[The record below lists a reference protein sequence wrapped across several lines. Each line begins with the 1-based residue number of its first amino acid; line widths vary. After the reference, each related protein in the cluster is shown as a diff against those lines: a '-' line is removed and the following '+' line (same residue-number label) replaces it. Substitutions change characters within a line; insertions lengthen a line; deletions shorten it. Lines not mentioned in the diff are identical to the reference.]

1 MFWIIQ
7 GLGIVVLILTVISFL
22 QKEKYKMFICFSLTN
37 AFLIPIY
44 ILSGSLLGGLLVAGA
59 FIKSIFFA
67 YSNAKNKRPSF
78 EMLSVFI
85 TYYILIAI
93 VIGGSLKDMLLL
105 SNLLVLSF
113 TSWQN
118 DLNLLR
124 SGYVLSS
131 ILLAMYDI
139 LLGAYTAGLSEIVM
153 FVMTLSLI
161 FRHRKSVYT
170 DIAKKWYEMNR
181 DFWKI
186 SICENDNY
194 LVVSSSIDDCA
205 YYNVSLLRDYKI
217 LKQEKN
223 SLVYVSYDDK
233 SFNKDLN
240 DAYILQMCFP
250 VVFKDTWMKLID
262 GFNMNNTKCK
272 IQGVRLEKVG
282 YNKIDDII
290 KVFVEGYLSKTKKDK
305 LTKNEKSIIE
315 HLRHFDFSNDK
326 LETKINA
333 YVAYFNSQPVSMVFS
348 LTKDRETFFAKVST
362 LPIFRRKHI
371 ASSLIQY
378 AIKEE
383 RKKGTINF
391 YIVTDADSS
400 NDKFYNF
407 NNFKEIGRGIAFD
420 VSKMDVYNRYL
431 ETGNIEII

>member
-7 GLGIVVLILTVISFL
+7 GLGIVVLILTIVSFL
-22 QKEKYKMFICFSLTN
+22 QKEKWKMFICFSLTN

-78 EMLSVFI
+78 ELLSVFI

-93 VIGGSLKDMLLL
+93 VIDGSLKDMLLL

-131 ILLAMYDI
+131 ILLAMYDV

-153 FVMTLSLI
+153 FVMALALI

-170 DIAKKWYEMNR
+170 DIAKKWYEMNH

-186 SICENDNY
+186 SICENDDC

-205 YYNVSLLRDYKI
+205 YYNVSVLKDYKI

-250 VVFKDTWMKLID
+250 VVFKDTYMKLID

-272 IQGVRLEKVG
+272 IQGVRFERVV
-282 YNKIDDII
+282 YDKIDDVI

-315 HLRHFDFSNDK
+315 HLRNFDFSNDK
-326 LETKINA
+326 LETKINV

-383 RKKGTINF
+383 RKKGTVNF
-391 YIVTDADSS
+391 YVVTDADSS
-400 NDKFYNF
+400 NNKFYNF
-407 NNFKEIGRGIAFD
+407 NNFTEIGRGMAFD
-420 VSKMDVYNRYL
+420 VSDINVYNRYL
-431 ETGNIEII
+431 ETGKIEVI